1 MSEDKNNADAIPA
14 EVWDRLRQARE
25 AMGLSIGDVSAYLK
39 LTVRQIEAIEHGELD
54 ALPGAA
60 FARGFVRNYARFL
73 GLDPAEFLQAKDTT
87 GLAPDADSATL
98 AARINPT
105 GLGTIPFK
113 RRLHMPWL
121 PMALGVLLLF
131 ILLSVAWHFRWLEP
145 KDDELLAQLQSEPAA
160 VGVSGVVS
168 VASAPVQAASE
179 VVASAPAA
187 SSPLPAAESA
197 PVVAASPVAVPASSA
212 PAVVRQSAP
221 ALPVAAASPVVV
233 SPSVAVPAS
242 APAAA
247 QSANASNLS
256 LAFEGDSWV
265 VVRDATGKTLMSRLN
280 AAGSSQILQGTPPLA
295 VVVGNARHV
304 KLIWRGKPVDL
315 APYTKIDVAKMSLQ

>member
-25 AMGLSIGDVSAYLK
+25 AMGLSVGDVSAYLK
-39 LTVRQIEAIEHGELD
+39 LTVRQIEAIERGELD

-73 GLDPAEFLQAKDTT
+73 GLNPSEFLQARETT
-87 GLAPDADSATL
+87 GLAPEADSAAL

-145 KDDELLAQLQSEPAA
+145 KEDELLAQLQSEPVAA
-160 VGVSGVVS
+160 GVSGVVS
-168 VASAPVQAASE
+168 VASAPVPVASEAAASAS
-179 VVASAPAA
+179 VVAASAVVAGASAPA
-187 SSPLPAAESA
+187 
-197 PVVAASPVAVPASSA
+197 VAASAVAAASA

-221 ALPVAAASPVVV
+221 VVLAAAASPV
-233 SPSVAVPAS
+233 AS
-242 APAAA
+242 QSGAAAASTPAAA
-247 QSANASNLS
+247 QSANGGNLA
-256 LAFEGDSWV
+256 LEFEGDSWV

-280 AAGSSQILQGTPPLA
+280 TAGSSQVLQGTPPLS
-295 VVVGNARHV
+295 VVVGNAKHV
-304 KLIWRGKPVDL
+304 KLVWRGKPVDL
-315 APYTKIDVAKMSLQ
+315 VPYTKIDVAKMSLQ